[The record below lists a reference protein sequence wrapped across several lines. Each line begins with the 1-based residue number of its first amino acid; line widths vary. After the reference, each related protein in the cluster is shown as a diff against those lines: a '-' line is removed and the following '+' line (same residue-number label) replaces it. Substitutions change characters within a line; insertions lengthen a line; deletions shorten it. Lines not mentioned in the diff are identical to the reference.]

1 LAISRPLAELLG
13 GRIDVASELGRGSV
27 FTLILESEV
36 AEPALVFPVPTPSTP
51 APRSANGPLSGKNIL
66 LVEDSIDSQR
76 ILSALM
82 SLAGARVDIASDG
95 LSAVARFDGVYCPD
109 LVIMDVQ
116 MPGIDGIEATERI
129 RARGY
134 RGRIVALTAAA
145 LSVERDRALNAGCE
159 GFYLKPIS
167 RTDLLAI
174 CVGNQATLD

>member
-1 LAISRPLAELLG
+1 
-13 GRIDVASELGRGSV
+13 
-27 FTLILESEV
+27 
-36 AEPALVFPVPTPSTP
+36 
-51 APRSANGPLSGKNIL
+51 